1 VLVAGLL
8 MIGAVAAADGLFEAL
23 GGRLVRL
30 PLGARGLLVS
40 LLALVAVVTAVLN
53 LDTSVVFLTPVL
65 VHAARQRRIDERPFL
80 YGAVFMSNAASLLLP
95 GSNLTNLLVL
105 EQAPENGLSFAAR
118 MLPAWVVGCTIT
130 AAFLTLIVRPD
141 GGRPRPE
148 APPSLRPTLGALAA
162 LVAAFLV
169 LLLANPALPV
179 LGVGVAVTLLRRLR
193 PRLDLRALGLLF
205 TLTVVL
211 GTLARI
217 SVSVPRL
224 LEAHGVW
231 ATAALGAGASV
242 FVNNLPAAVLLSA
255 QPPAQPQALLLGL
268 DLGPSLAVTGSLAAL
283 LWLRAARA
291 VDARPSIATY
301 TRLGLLLFPIS
312 LAATL
317 AATGTATIPAMTWWE
332 WLCTAAG
339 ILLAAYAAF
348 VGLLCSAGRREDAR
362 ALAGF
367 LPDCLVL
374 VGCLL
379 RDARVPR
386 RSKLLLLALFA
397 YLSFPF
403 DLIPDFIPIAGQLDD
418 AIVAAL
424 VLRHLLHASGESVLR
439 EHWPG
444 SDRTLKLILR
454 LAG

>member
-1 VLVAGLL
+1 
-8 MIGAVAAADGLFEAL
+8 MIGAVAAADGLFEAI
-23 GGRLVRL
+23 GGTLARL

-65 VHAARQRRIDERPFL
+65 IHAARRRRIDERPFL
-80 YGAVFMSNAASLLLP
+80 YGVVFMSNAASLLLP

-130 AAFLTLIVRPD
+130 AAFLAVTFQPD
-141 GGRPRPE
+141 GSRRRLE
-148 APPSLRPTLGALAA
+148 ASPTLRPTLGALAA
-162 LVAAFLV
+162 LVAAVLV
-169 LLLANPALPV
+169 LLLRNPALPV
-179 LGVGVAVTLLRRLR
+179 LGVGVAVALLRRLR
-193 PRLDLRALGLLF
+193 PRLDLRALALLF
-205 TLTVVL
+205 TLTVTL
-211 GTLARI
+211 GTLARLYG
-217 SVSVPRL
+217 SVPRL
-224 LEAHGVW
+224 LDAHTVW

-242 FVNNLPAAVLLSA
+242 LVNNLPAAVLLSA
-255 QPPAQPQALLLGL
+255 QPPAHPQALLLGL
-268 DLGPSLAVTGSLAAL
+268 DLGPNLAVTGSLSAL
-283 LWLRAARA
+283 LWLRAART

-301 TRLGLLLFPIS
+301 TRLGLLLAPIS

-317 AATGTATIPAMTWWE
+317 AVSGAATVPAMTWWE
-332 WLCTAAG
+332 WLCIAAG
-339 ILLAAYAAF
+339 ILLAAYTAF
-348 VGLLCSAGRREDAR
+348 VGFLFSARRREDAR

-367 LPDCLVL
+367 IPDCALL
-374 VGCLL
+374 VGRLL
-379 RDARVPR
+379 HDARVPR
-386 RSKLLLLALFA
+386 RRKLLLLALLG

-403 DLIPDFIPIAGQLDD
+403 DLIPDFIPVVGQLDD
-418 AIVAAL
+418 VIITAL

-444 SDRTLKLILR
+444 PDRSLKLILR